1 MWPAAAAVGS
11 LNCKES
17 AVQYFKIQQ
26 NNTKVMQFG
35 HDHYWWSLGSAI
47 VESAHTSFNGVL
59 ELELEDEG
67 EINEMVTVHF

>member
-1 MWPAAAAVGS
+1 MR
-11 LNCKES
+11 
-17 AVQYFKIQQ
+17 
-26 NNTKVMQFG
+26 FG
-35 HDHYWWSLGSAI
+35 HDHYWRSLGSAI

>member
-1 MWPAAAAVGS
+1 MR
-11 LNCKES
+11 
-17 AVQYFKIQQ
+17 
-26 NNTKVMQFG
+26 FG
-35 HDHYWWSLGSAI
+35 HDHYCSSLGSAI